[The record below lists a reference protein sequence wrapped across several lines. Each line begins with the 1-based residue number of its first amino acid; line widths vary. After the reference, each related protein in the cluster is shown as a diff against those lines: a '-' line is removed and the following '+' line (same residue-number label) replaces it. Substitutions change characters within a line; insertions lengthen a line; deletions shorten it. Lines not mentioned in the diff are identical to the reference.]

1 MNGGDP
7 RLSPAALTV
16 VVAIQMAILDL
27 GVKQLVQRAVV
38 RPISLGPLDIIRS
51 YNEGLL
57 MGLGAD
63 LGPGTILIWTA
74 LITGAVAII
83 ALRGCPPLPGG
94 LLLGGALGN
103 VFDRVPDGRVTDLLK
118 VGASPVF
125 NLADVSIVLGF
136 AIMLFAA
143 STADAQADHGEHRS

>member
-1 MNGGDP
+1 MSGSDP
-7 RLSPAALTV
+7 RLSPTALTV
-16 VVAIQMAILDL
+16 VVAVQMAILDL
-27 GVKQLVQRAVV
+27 GVKQLVQRAVI
-38 RPISLGPLDIIRS
+38 RPITLGPLDIIRS

-63 LGPGTILIWTA
+63 LGPGTILIGTA
-74 LITGAVAII
+74 LITGVVGII

-103 VFDRVPDGRVTDLLK
+103 LLDRVPDGRVTDLLS
-118 VGASPVF
+118 VGAAPVF

-143 STADAQADHGEHRS
+143 STADGQADRGDH